1 MKINIH
7 IPFLLYLTIVLL
19 AAGCGSDDTP
29 DLPNN
34 EDLIDNMED
43 KEEGTDSAES
53 APSFSLNDAN
63 GNTVALNDF
72 KDKVLVMFFFGNS
85 CPPCKAAAPQIQTK
99 IADVYGS
106 NSNFAIIGLDQW
118 NGNAASVNSFQSVTG
133 VNFPLLLN
141 ASATASD
148 YQTTYDRM
156 VVLDKSGKIRFRGT
170 QNAANSITAVVETV
184 EIYLNK

>member
-1 MKINIH
+1 M
-7 IPFLLYLTIVLL
+7 
-19 AAGCGSDDTP
+19 
-29 DLPNN
+29 
-34 EDLIDNMED
+34 
-43 KEEGTDSAES
+43 
-53 APSFSLNDAN
+53 
-63 GNTVALNDF
+63 
-72 KDKVLVMFFFGNS
+72 
-85 CPPCKAAAPQIQTK
+85 
-99 IADVYGS
+99 YGS

-156 VVLDKSGKIRFRGT
+156 VVVDKSGKIRFRGT